1 MIINMG
7 LDFYKIAAALGKEAI
22 PLVQNMIG
30 SYVDGK
36 VMEKSSQ
43 LFDKKM
49 DQSMMILNKHDPE
62 APGARKSP
70 DKKIGLSTGIL
81 QNETK
86 EELGRRKWKEY
97 ENHIEALPDSAS
109 PKESKKALKEIQDN
123 ISKSYP
129 CESCK
134 IHAIENLEEFPLNDK
149 SVSSK
154 EDAKVR
160 LCSFHNIVNEQLGKE
175 IVTCMPVG
183 P

>member
-1 MIINMG
+1 MG

-97 ENHIEALPDSAS
+97 ENHIEALPPRKWPSAS
-109 PKESKKALKEIQDN
+109 AHDSGASYLPTRPPENRPPSCRQDR
-123 ISKSYP
+123 
-129 CESCK
+129 SCPS
-134 IHAIENLEEFPLNDK
+134 ADGLRA
-149 SVSSK
+149 SGS
-154 EDAKVR
+154 
-160 LCSFHNIVNEQLGKE
+160 
-175 IVTCMPVG
+175 
-183 P
+183 